1 MLHSVYPHRQCNIG
15 DYMSSPK
22 EISYDRV
29 NELFYYDR
37 DTDLLIRHSIG
48 YRRDLKT
55 DESGY
60 VRLRVDG
67 RYLREHR
74 IIYLLNN
81 PTMDQSLQIDHIN
94 GIKTDNRIS
103 NLRLVTAT
111 ENLCN
116 ATRAKG
122 YSWDKRSK
130 RFRSYIQIHGKT
142 IHLGS
147 HYTILD
153 ARAAYLR
160 AKKKYHIIEER

>member
-1 MLHSVYPHRQCNIG
+1 
-15 DYMSSPK
+15 MSRPR

-37 DTDLLIRHSIG
+37 DTDLLIRHSLG
-48 YRRDLKT
+48 YRRNLKP
-55 DESGY
+55 DKYGY
-60 VRLRVDG
+60 IRLRVDG

-74 IIYLLNN
+74 IVYLLNN

-122 YSWDKRSK
+122 YCWDTR
-130 RFRSYIQIHGKT
+130 RNVFRAYIQIHGKT
-142 IHLGS
+142 IHLGK
-147 HYTILD
+147 HDTILD

-160 AKKKYHIIEER
+160 GKKKYHIIQER